1 MGGMGMDLRQKCIR
15 RDGLLPY
22 WALILGVLVLV
33 GLAWSFGLRHVSS
46 AGVCPPVQN
55 TQKFTF
61 LYGEVAINA
70 TPAPPGSV
78 VEARSPRGDTVGCRV
93 VDNAGEYPLMYV
105 YGEETVAGTPIPGMR
120 EGEVIAFAVN
130 GVPATPSPVPTWT
143 DDKAS
148 HRVDLSAA
156 SAPCY
161 DFDNSGQV
169 DLPDVMRVASRW
181 RTSCEVPDPD
191 NNSETPDYEA
201 LYDIDGN
208 CIINVVDIMLVVKHW
223 GETCG

>member
-1 MGGMGMDLRQKCIR
+1 MGMDLRQKHVR

-22 WALILGVLVLV
+22 WILILGLLVLM
-33 GLAWSFGLRHVSS
+33 GLAWSFGLGGAGL
-46 AGVCPPVQN
+46 AGVCPTVQN

-61 LYGEVAINA
+61 LYGEVTINA

-93 VDNAGEYPLMYV
+93 VENAGEYPLMYV

-120 EGEVIAFAVN
+120 EGEVIAFAVD

-143 DDKAS
+143 NDKAS
-148 HRVDLSAA
+148 HQVDLSAT

-169 DLPDVMRVASRW
+169 DLNDIGEVASRW
-181 RTSCEVPDPD
+181 RTSCENPDPD
-191 NNSETPDYEA
+191 NNGDTPNYEA
-201 LYDIDGN
+201 RYDINQD

-223 GETCG
+223 EETCP

>member
-1 MGGMGMDLRQKCIR
+1 MDLRQNRVR
-15 RDGLLPY
+15 RAGLLPY
-22 WALILGVLVLV
+22 WLILGVLVLV
-33 GLAWSFGLRHVSS
+33 SLAWSFGFRHVGS

-93 VDNAGEYPLMYV
+93 VENAGEYPLMYV
-105 YGEETVAGTPIPGMR
+105 YGEEIVAGTPIPGMQ
-120 EGEVIAFAVN
+120 EGEIIAFAVD

-143 DDKAS
+143 NDRAS
-148 HRVDLSAA
+148 HRVDLTAT

-169 DLPDVMRVASRW
+169 DLPDVVLVAGCW
-181 RTSCEVPDPD
+181 RMTDEDPD
-191 NNSETPDYEA
+191 CAPYDLNN
-201 LYDIDGN
+201 DG
-208 CIINVVDIMLVVKHW
+208 IINIVDIMMVAAHW
-223 GETCG
+223 GEPCG